1 MEHYQEGVVV
11 FFLVI
16 CFDNVH
22 VVIGFPKVWG
32 LFGFF
37 FRQQTENNQSKYF
50 WDFSCY
56 SY

>member
-11 FFLVI
+11 FFIVI